1 MYNYGKKM
9 EEIMNCII
17 RKIKKEIDELEKT
30 LVTIKNFKRQEPE
43 GSLKYQNKGKK
54 TFYYHQFMNKE
65 TKEWERKYIKK
76 ENLLLVKNLAQKQ
89 YYSMLEPLLIKQLK
103 ALKNFLRQ
111 YHPEDAEQ
119 VFDNLSDVRKSLV
132 IPIVLSKEERIRV
145 WHDEKYEGNTF
156 HSEKLKYETEQGEL
170 VRSKSEMIIAN
181 ILYQHKE
188 DILYKYERPLEIR
201 MDGIIKVIYPDFT
214 ILNIHTG
221 RIFYWEHAGRMDDP
235 YYANEF
241 VKKVNTYIAN
251 ELLPGRDIMITYET
265 LGNSLDISVVK
276 RMVKEICK

>member
-17 RKIKKEIDELEKT
+17 REIKKEIDELEKT

-43 GSLKYQNKGKK
+43 GCLKYQNKGKK
-54 TFYYHQFMNKE
+54 TFYYHQFMNEE

-156 HSEKLKYETEQGEL
+156 HSENLKYETEQGEL

-201 MDGIIKVIYPDFT
+201 MDGNIKVIYPDFT

-241 VKKVNTYIAN
+241 VKKMNTYIAN